1 MHSDQD
7 YRNCRRCSP
16 QLQRPKMPP
25 VRRIHGFAYASL
37 VFAATE
43 LACIAGGEAPAP
55 AGRPA
60 TQAPAVP
67 VTIATVVK
75 KSMPVEIRVIGTATA
90 HSTVDVHPQVAGQS
104 DVFLW
109 MTARSWSG
117 PITSFCNPGG
127 RESASRKGG
136 RPSNRAMCHTA
147 FNERDHGQPHDEM

>member
-1 MHSDQD
+1 MHSDED
-7 YRNCRRCSP
+7 YRNCRRCCP

-90 HSTVDVHPQVAGQS
+90 HSTVDVHPQVAGQ
-104 DVFLW
+104 L
-109 MTARSWSG
+109 
-117 PITSFCNPGG
+117 TSVAFNEGDEVKQG
-127 RESASRKGG
+127 QEGG

-147 FNERDHGQPHDEM
+147 FNERDHGRPHDEMQGPFTCSICA

>member
-1 MHSDQD
+1 MHQVSVSVNLVRAMLISVPDKPLQREAMMRSDQD

-60 TQAPAVP
+60 TQAPAV
-67 VTIATVVK
+67 
-75 KSMPVEIRVIGTATA
+75 R
-90 HSTVDVHPQVAGQS
+90 
-104 DVFLW
+104 
-109 MTARSWSG
+109 
-117 PITSFCNPGG
+117 
-127 RESASRKGG
+127 
-136 RPSNRAMCHTA
+136 
-147 FNERDHGQPHDEM
+147 